1 MMDEIRKSVQMRL
14 RFEAKEDERAVFVN
28 HATANFDGSTYT
40 LRFYQ
45 VLPPPLLPENDLPEE
60 IKGNHMVTLAISA
73 GNMPAILRV
82 LQSLIEEE
90 RS

>member
-1 MMDEIRKSVQMRL
+1 MDETRKSIQVRL
-14 RFEAKEDERAVFVN
+14 RLDAEEDVHAVFVN
-28 HATANFDGSTYT
+28 HATVNFDGATYT

-73 GNMPAILRV
+73 GNMPAIMRA

-90 RS
+90 KA